1 MEIPNSYIVYGT
13 RKYFENLRVICK
25 QTEQFVILVVE
36 FLVAIVFLEVH
47 SLLSQKQS
55 VETTLGFFYD
65 NYGNS
70 HYVLRPDTTNG

>member
-1 MEIPNSYIVYGT
+1 MAHANILKTCELFAN
-13 RKYFENLRVICK
+13 K
-25 QTEQFVILVVE
+25 QFVIVE